1 MRINNVSA
9 GYSDPTALGK
19 RGEAI
24 EVAGSRDGD
33 ALELHLPV
41 SGERNEALREILG
54 RYDVTDTTPAEFTEM
69 IQKLYKAGAISDA
82 ELQQLA
88 AVRHD
93 MDTDGLEPDESLDL
107 LEYYAD
113 KIQHAQR
120 RMEDAEGAAAQRQ
133 QLGPLLRRLDWIE
146 KFSLI
151 QSNPSAIGLD
161 AMA

>member
-1 MRINNVSA
+1 MRINNVAA
-9 GYSDPTALGK
+9 GYSDPTAMGK
-19 RGEAI
+19 RGEAG

-33 ALELHLPV
+33 ALEVHLPV
-41 SGERNEALREILG
+41 SGKRSEALREILG

-69 IQKLYKAGAISDA
+69 IQKLYQTGAISDA

-93 MDTDGLEPDESLDL
+93 LDSDGLEPDESLDL

-113 KIQHAQR
+113 KIQRAQR

-146 KFSLI
+146 KFALI
-151 QSNPSAIGLD
+151 QSNPDAIGLD